1 MKKNSFFGLKK
12 RCHYKCKGMI
22 MKVLTDQYSCVED
35 VNAELDS
42 LTAIT
47 IIEIDKNKGLWE
59 SREDKHYNV

>member
-1 MKKNSFFGLKK
+1 
-12 RCHYKCKGMI
+12 MI
-22 MKVLTDQYSCVED
+22 MKVLTDQFSCVED

-59 SREDKHYNV
+59 LREDKHYNV